1 MKNSEPIKCGTFS
14 DQSKFSAET
23 RRNMQA
29 DRIRAEADADGC
41 HCNGGIQSYGCP
53 AFDKKTCIWHPSVL
67 TGIRELEKELNQ

>member
-1 MKNSEPIKCGTFS
+1 MKNAEPIKCGTFS

-41 HCNGGIQSYGCP
+41 HCNGGMQSYGCP
-53 AFDKKTCIWHPSVL
+53 AFDKNTCIWHPSVL
-67 TGIRELEKELNQ
+67 AGIRELEKELNQ